1 MPPNVRS
8 AAQIRREFLDYFR
21 DRGHAIVPA
30 SPVIPHDDPTLL
42 FTNAGMNQFKDV
54 FLGSGTRGY
63 ARAADSQPCIRAGG
77 KHNDL
82 DDVGMDT
89 YHHTCFEM
97 LGNWSFGDYF
107 KAEAIEWAW
116 ELLTRVWGLDPQRL
130 HATYFEGDPA
140 QGVPADTEARDLW
153 KKIAGLPD
161 ARIHPGNRK
170 DNFWE
175 MGETGPCGPCSE
187 IHIDLTP
194 DVSGGKLVNAGD
206 ARVMEIWNLVFIQFN
221 RNPDQSLTPLPA
233 RHVDTGMGFER
244 ICSVVQGMDHGR
256 LGRFSNYDTDVFSPL
271 FNALRD
277 ISKAPAY
284 AGTLPDPAGRSR
296 AESPQVMIDVA
307 YRVIA
312 DHIRTLTF
320 AIADGCLP
328 DKEGRGYVL
337 RRILRRA
344 VRYGYQYLGLK
355 QPFLHRLAPTVAD
368 LLGDAFPRLREN
380 PQRVS
385 EALREEEASFG
396 RTLERGLALFEEAA
410 DTARREH
417 HGELRG
423 ADAFRLHDTFGFP
436 IDLTQ
441 IMAAEHGLRVDI
453 GEYERLMEQARERAR
468 GGGRSAT
475 AAIDA
480 PTAARITAFGAT
492 DDHWKF
498 EQEALTARIVGLLRA
513 DGDALRP
520 LDGPAS
526 SLSSG
531 QSGAIVLDRTCFYGE
546 QGGQVGDSGVIRSAT
561 AEFRV
566 ERTLR
571 VSDSIVHAGTL
582 GSGALRTGDSVEL
595 SVSPERARTRSN
607 HTATHLLNWALREV
621 LGEHVQ
627 QKGSLVD
634 AQRTRFDF
642 SNPRAPEPAELE
654 RVERLCNEQAQ
665 RGLVVH
671 AAEAPQADALKI
683 NGLRAVFGEKY
694 PDRVRVVSIGPS
706 VADLLAD
713 PAKSDWRGYSVEFC
727 GGTHVRNTREIGR
740 FALVSE
746 EAVAK
751 GVRRVVGL
759 TGPDADRAD
768 AQADALLAQA
778 DALAR
783 EKAPEALSAGLSA
796 LNAELAGAMI
806 PLVRRAALRSALES
820 LQARQKEQSRAN
832 AADSLAIAVQRVDE
846 LIAAAER
853 FGDSSIVVG
862 EMPDLPAEQLKHAAD
877 LVRSRCGSCAV
888 LFGVRVP
895 AGEKSPPKAIVLA
908 AVSDDLIRRGVKAGD
923 LVKAIA
929 PLVDGGGGGPPT
941 LAQAGGKS
949 PEKLDLALRAGRDWI
964 HERLAK

>member
-1 MPPNVRS
+1 MPPTVRT
-8 AAQIRREFLDYFR
+8 AAQIRREFLDFFR
-21 DRGHAIVPA
+21 ERGHAIVPA

-54 FLGSGTRGY
+54 FLGSGSRSY
-63 ARAADSQPCIRAGG
+63 QRAADSQPCIRAGG

-107 KAEAIEWAW
+107 KAEAIGWAW
-116 ELLTRVWGLDPQRL
+116 ELLTRVWGLEPQRL

-175 MGETGPCGPCSE
+175 MGDTGPCGPCSE

-194 DVSGGKLVNAGD
+194 DASCGKLVNAGD

-221 RNPDQSLTPLPA
+221 RNADQSLTPLPA

-244 ICSVVQGMDHGR
+244 ICSVVQGMGHGR

-271 FNALRD
+271 FDAIHD

-284 AGTLPDPAGRSR
+284 AGTLPEAGGRG
-296 AESPQVMIDVA
+296 AKDAPQVMIDVA

-355 QPFLHRLAPTVAD
+355 EPFLHRLAPTVGE
-368 LLGDAFPRLREN
+368 LLGDSFPRLREN
-380 PQRVS
+380 PGRVA

-396 RTLERGLALFEEAA
+396 RTLERGLALFDEAA
-410 DTARREH
+410 DTARRDH
-417 HGELRG
+417 HGEVRG

-441 IMAAEHGLRVDI
+441 IMAAESGLRVDI
-453 GEYERLMEQARERAR
+453 GEYERLMEAARERAR
-468 GGGRSAT
+468 GTGRSAAAAIDPST
-475 AAIDA
+475 AAI
-480 PTAARITAFGAT
+480 ITGWGAT
-492 DDHWKF
+492 DDHWKH
-498 EQEALTARIVGLLRA
+498 EHESLTARIVGVLRS
-513 DGDALRP
+513 DGDALRAMEGANAK
-520 LDGPAS
+520 LR
-526 SLSSG
+526 SG
-531 QSGAIVLDRTCFYGE
+531 EGGALILDRTCFYGE
-546 QGGQVGDSGVIRSAT
+546 QGGQVGDAGVIRAGA

-566 ERTLR
+566 DRTVRL
-571 VSDSIVHAGTL
+571 SDTIVHVGGLVSGELGAGD
-582 GSGALRTGDSVEL
+582 AVEL
-595 SVSPERARTRSN
+595 SVSPDRARTRAN

-634 AQRTRFDF
+634 ADRTRFDF
-642 SNPRAPEPAELE
+642 SHPRAPEPGELE
-654 RVERLCNEQAQ
+654 RIERLAGEQAA

-671 AAEAPQADALKI
+671 AAEAAQGDAMKI
-683 NGLRAVFGEKY
+683 SGLRAVFGEKY
-694 PDRVRVVSIGPS
+694 PERVRVVSIGPA

-713 PAKSDWRGYSVEFC
+713 PARADWRGYSIEFC

-740 FALVSE
+740 FVLVAE

-759 TGPDADRAD
+759 TGPDAAR
-768 AQADALLAQA
+768 A
-778 DALAR
+778 DALAESLLAR
-783 EKAPEALSAGLSA
+783 AAALSQEAAPEALSAGLAA
-796 LNAELAGAMI
+796 LAAEAAGAVI
-806 PLVRRAALRSALES
+806 PLSRRAALRSALES
-820 LQARQKEQSRAN
+820 LQARQKEQSRAS
-832 AADSLAIAVQRVDE
+832 AADSLAVAIGHVDA

-853 FGDSSIVVG
+853 IGDTAIVVG
-862 EMPDLPAEQLKHAAD
+862 AMPDLPAEQLKHAAD
-877 LVRSRCGSCAV
+877 IVRSRCGSCAV
-888 LFGVRVP
+888 LFGVHVA
-895 AGEKSPPKAIVLA
+895 AGEKSPAKAVVLA
-908 AVSDDLIRRGVKAGD
+908 AVSEDLIRRGVKAGD
-923 LVKAIA
+923 LVKAVA

-949 PEKLDLALRAGRDWI
+949 PEKLPAALEAGRAWI
-964 HERLAK
+964 RERIMK